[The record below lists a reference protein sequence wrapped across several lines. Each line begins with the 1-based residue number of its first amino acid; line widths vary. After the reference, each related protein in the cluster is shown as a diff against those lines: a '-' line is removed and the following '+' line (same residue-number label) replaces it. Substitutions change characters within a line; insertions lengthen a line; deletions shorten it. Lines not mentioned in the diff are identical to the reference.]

1 MPNLSYGTYLQIAG
15 VNNVASL
22 TDIQGLDIK
31 TNTVDVT
38 NLGSAALFK
47 EFMAGFKEVSDLT
60 LTGFFR
66 PDDTLGQMQL
76 WSLLNSGAVTAF
88 SIVFP
93 FGASWNFNGI
103 VTGFKTDAKTED
115 VTPFDGTVK
124 ITGAP
129 TLNVTPSSGLSG
141 LTSTAGALTPI
152 FANGTTSYTVTA
164 TTPTVTVTPT
174 ATGTITVNGQGVTSG
189 SASQSINITSGAV
202 TPITITE
209 TDSGKVPKT
218 YTIYVAHA

>member
-15 VNNVASL
+15 VSNVASL
-22 TDIQGLDIK
+22 TDIQGLDVK

-66 PDDTLGQMQL
+66 PDDSNGQMQL
-76 WSLLNSGAVTAF
+76 WSLLNSGVVTAF

-115 VTPFDGTVK
+115 VTPFDGTIK

-129 TLNVTPSSGLSG
+129 TLNVTASSGLSA
-141 LTSTAGALTPI
+141 LATTAGSITPA
-152 FANGTTSYTVTA
+152 FATGILAYTVTA
-164 TTPTVTVTPT
+164 TLASVTVTPT

-189 SASQSINITSGAV
+189 AASQAIAIATGTV

-209 TDSGKVPKT
+209 TDSGKVPKI
-218 YTIYVAHA
+218 YTIYVSHA

>member
-22 TDIQGLDIK
+22 TDIQGLDVK

-66 PDDTLGQMQL
+66 PDDSNGQMQL

-115 VTPFDGTVK
+115 VTPFDGTIK

-129 TLNVTPSSGLSG
+129 TLNVTAILRSFCLKHHSWKYYSGVCHWHIGIHGNRDTCQRHSDTDRNRYNHGQWSG
-141 LTSTAGALTPI
+141 CHIRRGI
-152 FANGTTSYTVTA
+152 
-164 TTPTVTVTPT
+164 
-174 ATGTITVNGQGVTSG
+174 TGNCHCKRRGH
-189 SASQSINITSGAV
+189 
-202 TPITITE
+202 
-209 TDSGKVPKT
+209 T
-218 YTIYVAHA
+218 YHHHGN